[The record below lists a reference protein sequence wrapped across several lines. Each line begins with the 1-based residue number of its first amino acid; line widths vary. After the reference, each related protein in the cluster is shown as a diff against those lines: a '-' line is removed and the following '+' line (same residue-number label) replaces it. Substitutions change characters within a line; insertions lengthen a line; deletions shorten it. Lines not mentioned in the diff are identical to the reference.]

1 MILAFPFF
9 PVTRFDEERKPFLT
23 TSPINMKK
31 VIYTLLLCLISF
43 GTYLSA
49 QQLSHAQ
56 GEILIQTEKDGV
68 LRNAIQDF
76 AIIDGVST
84 NLHLKKVVVKSL
96 DMYLLAFDFAAVNE
110 NVMLQKLA
118 RHDDILTA
126 QFNHLI
132 DLRLEPN
139 DAQFD
144 QQWQYINTGQD
155 GGTPGADIDMDLAW
169 DITTGGVTANGD
181 TIVVAALDDGIDL
194 NHADFEDNRWRNW
207 AEIPNNGIDDDG
219 NGYVDDYEGW
229 NSNND
234 NDNIS
239 GGGHG
244 TPVAGI
250 IGAKGNN
257 EIGVSGVSWN
267 VKVMIIKNDFNTNEA
282 AVLAAYGYVLAQR
295 QRYNET
301 NGAEG
306 AFVVSTN
313 ASWGID
319 QGQPENAPLWCGFY
333 DILGEQGILNCGA
346 TANANF
352 NIDEVGDLP
361 TACPSDYMISVTNMN
376 RNDNKV
382 TSAGYGLETIDLG
395 AFGADTWTT
404 ALGGGYAGFGG
415 TSGATP
421 HVAGTI
427 GLMYSAPCSNIAS
440 LALSDPAAA
449 ALAVRSYVFD
459 GVDPNAS
466 LDGITVTGGRLNVRN
481 SIDLLLEDCG
491 PCPPPSTLAAI
502 NVTVDAADLTWVSNE
517 NSTLDTLQYRA
528 VGAMDWTDVPAA
540 VSPVAITDLLACTD
554 YEFRVKGSCP
564 EEDSGYS
571 SVKVFRT
578 DGCCTAPE
586 NIVVADA
593 TESSFTVSWDAL
605 TAAESYNVRWRQI
618 GTTEWMEFNGA
629 VNSTTALADLES
641 CAVYEVQVATV
652 CATETTEYSASVT
665 ALTNGCGACTEN
677 DYCERPSGNVV
688 DEWIESVSIAGN
700 EIVSGENGGEF
711 AFFGNPTVIDAA
723 QDLEMIMTPAY
734 AGQTFPEY
742 FTVWIDLNQDGVF
755 SDDELLYES
764 GGPTTTAETANIDV
778 PTTAMN
784 GVTRLRVRMNWNSAG
799 TDPCNGAPG
808 WYGETEDYCVE
819 IINAGLE
826 PEPCVEVTN
835 LEAISATNTSIT
847 MSWEHSESTANFILR
862 YAPVAGGADTEVD
875 VMASP
880 YTVEGLDFCTEY
892 RFSVQAVCSSGELSE
907 FVEVDE
913 TTTCESECEAVMN
926 LDSVATTINSIT
938 MAWEHNEDGT
948 NFILKYAPT
957 AGGTEIE
964 VEVNGTS
971 YVAEDLEVCTEYRF
985 DVQAICEGGA
995 PSASVEKDISTSCL
1009 SAVESLLNEADEM
1022 RLFPNPFTSAL
1033 NLEMNLNSR
1042 VDDLQIE
1049 ILNTAGQVLSTQTQN
1064 TLSAGRHLLSINL
1077 KDNVAGVYF
1086 VRISTEDSSTVR
1098 RVVRTN

>member
-1 MILAFPFF
+1 
-9 PVTRFDEERKPFLT
+9 
-23 TSPINMKK
+23 MKK
-31 VIYTLLLCLISF
+31 VIYTLLLCLLGF
-43 GTYLSA
+43 GTTLTA
-49 QQLSHAQ
+49 QQLTHAQ
-56 GEILIQTEKDGV
+56 GEILIKTEKDGI
-68 LRNAIQDF
+68 LRNAIQDL
-76 AIIDGVST
+76 ATIDGVST
-84 NLHLKKVVVKSL
+84 KLHLKKTVVKSL
-96 DMYLLAFDFAAVNE
+96 DMYLLAFDFAAINE

-139 DAQFD
+139 DAQFA
-144 QQWQYINTGQD
+144 QQWQYLNTGQG

-234 NDNIS
+234 NDNIA

-250 IGAKGNN
+250 MGAKGNN

-282 AVLAAYGYVLAQR
+282 AVLAAYGYALTQR

-319 QGQPENAPLWCGFY
+319 QGQPADAPLWCGFY
-333 DILGEQGILNCGA
+333 DTLGEQGILNCGA

-352 NIDEVGDLP
+352 NIDQTGDLP

-382 TSAGYGLETIDLG
+382 NQAGYGLETIDLG
-395 AFGADTWTT
+395 AFGAETWTT

-427 GLMYSAPCSNIAS
+427 GLLYSAPCTNIAS

-449 ALAVRSYVFD
+449 ALAVRSYVLD

-466 LDGITVTGGRLNVRN
+466 LEGITVTGGRLNVRN
-481 SIDLLLEDCG
+481 SLDLLMEDCG

-502 NVTVDAADLTWVSNE
+502 NVTVDAADLTWATNE
-517 NSTLDTLQYRA
+517 NSTVDTLQYRA
-528 VGAMDWTDVPAA
+528 VGAADWTNVPAA
-540 VSPVAITDLLACTD
+540 VSPVAITGLMTCVD

-571 SVKVFRT
+571 AIKVFRT
-578 DGCCTAPE
+578 DGCCNAPE
-586 NIVVADA
+586 GIILSQVTENSLVANW
-593 TESSFTVSWDAL
+593 EPL
-605 TAAESYNVRWRQI
+605 TAAQSYNVRWRQT
-618 GTTEWMEFNGA
+618 GTTDWTEFSGA
-629 VNSTTALADLES
+629 LNPSIAIADLVS
-641 CAVYEVQVATV
+641 CAEYEVQVATV

-665 ALTNGCGACTEN
+665 TLTSGCGACTEN
-677 DYCERPSGNVV
+677 NYCERPSGNVS
-688 DEWIESVSIAGN
+688 DEWLESVSIAGN

-711 AFFGNPTVIDAA
+711 AFLGNPTVIDVT
-723 QDLEMIMTPAY
+723 QTLEMIMTPAFS
-734 AGQTFPEY
+734 GQEFPEY
-742 FTVWIDLNQDGVF
+742 FTVWIDLNQDGTF
-755 SDDELLYES
+755 DADELLHES
-764 GGPTTTAETANIDV
+764 AAATTSAETANITV
-778 PTTAMN
+778 PSTAMN

-808 WYGETEDYCVE
+808 WFGETEDYCVE
-819 IINAGLE
+819 IINAGIA
-826 PEPCVEVTN
+826 PCENVT
-835 LEAISATNTSIT
+835 
-847 MSWEHSESTANFILR
+847 
-862 YAPVAGGADTEVD
+862 
-875 VMASP
+875 
-880 YTVEGLDFCTEY
+880 
-892 RFSVQAVCSSGELSE
+892 
-907 FVEVDE
+907 
-913 TTTCESECEAVMN
+913 N

-938 MAWEHNEDGT
+938 MSWEYDEST
-948 NFILKYAPT
+948 ANFLLKYAPT
-957 AGGTEIE
+957 AGGVETE
-964 VEVNGTS
+964 VELTEAI
-971 YVAEDLEVCTEYRF
+971 YVAEDLDFCREYRF
-985 DVQAICEGGA
+985 SVQAICETGLS
-995 PSASVEKDISTSCL
+995 SAFVEKDVTTSCL
-1009 SAVESLLNEADEM
+1009 SAVETLLNEADEM

-1049 ILNTAGQVLSTQTQN
+1049 ILNTAGQVLSVQTQN
-1064 TLSAGRHLLSINL
+1064 TLSAGRHLLPINL